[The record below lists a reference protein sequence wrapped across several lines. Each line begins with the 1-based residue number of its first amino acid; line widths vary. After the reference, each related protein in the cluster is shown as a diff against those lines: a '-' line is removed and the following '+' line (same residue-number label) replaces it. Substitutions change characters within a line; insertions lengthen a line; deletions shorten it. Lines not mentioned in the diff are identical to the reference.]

1 MKEKVIGIFYDGA
14 SSVSQEVALNFDTAK
29 CLFIFETSHNKT
41 YSWELAAV
49 TFNEKEAILQLQ
61 HGNDPIQS
69 LKIEDA
75 QFIADLTVF
84 RNKNGHI
91 GWYQKLLNLGIK
103 FHLGFALFIFGFI
116 GLCYVHVIPWVAE
129 KSVVLIPDAYDD
141 TLGNAFFEQ
150 NAFLGTVD
158 AKKTK
163 ALNLFAKELKLRNTK
178 KLKFTVIDS
187 DIMNAFALPDGS
199 IVVYTGIIDS
209 MKDYEE
215 LAGLIGHEVAHVNH
229 RHSMKMLCRNLSGYL
244 FISTILGDANGV
256 MAVLGENVNTL
267 QSLSFSRE
275 FEREADIEG
284 FKIVISNGV
293 NPKGMSTLFKRLQK
307 ENNIVIPEF
316 LSSHPV
322 TADRIQYIDIMIK
335 MGSFQSAEN
344 SKLHDLFQQMKE

>member
-1 MKEKVIGIFYDGA
+1 MKEKAIGIFYDGK
-14 SSVSQEVALNFDTAK
+14 SSVPQEVALNFDAK
-29 CLFIFETSHNKT
+29 KCVFIFETTHNKT
-41 YSWELAAV
+41 YSWELASII
-49 TFNEKEAILQLQ
+49 FNEKGSILQLQ
-61 HGNDPIQS
+61 HGNDPIQI

-75 QFIADLTVF
+75 QFIDDLTVF

-103 FHLGFALFIFGFI
+103 IHLGFALFIFGFI
-116 GLCYVHVIPWVAE
+116 GLCYVYFIPWVAE
-129 KSVVLIPDAYDD
+129 KSVVLIPDVYDD
-141 TLGNAFFEQ
+141 TLGNTFFEQ
-150 NAFLGTVD
+150 NTFLGTVD

-163 ALNLFAKELKLRNTK
+163 GLNLFAKELKLKNKK

-215 LAGLIGHEVAHVNH
+215 LVGLIGHEVAHVNH

-256 MAVLGENVNTL
+256 MAVLGENANTL

-275 FEREADIEG
+275 FEYEADIEG

-307 ENNIVIPEF
+307 ENNIAIPEF

-322 TADRIQYIDIMIK
+322 TADRIRYIDKMIK
-335 MGSFQSAEN
+335 IESFQSKEN
-344 SKLHDLFQQMKE
+344 SKLQRLFQQMKE

>member
-1 MKEKVIGIFYDGA
+1 MKEKVIGVFYDGA
-14 SSVSQEVALNFDTAK
+14 SSVSQEVAVIFNAEK
-29 CLFIFETSHNKT
+29 CVFIFETTYNVT

-49 TFNEKEAILQLQ
+49 TFNEIEPILKLQ
-61 HGNDPIQS
+61 HGNDPVQS

-75 QFIADLTVF
+75 QFMADLTIF
-84 RNKNGHI
+84 RNKNGHV

-103 FHLGFALFIFGFI
+103 IHLGFALFIFGCI
-116 GLCYVHVIPWVAE
+116 GLCYVYVIPWVAE
-129 KSVVLIPDAYDD
+129 KSVFLIPNSYDD
-141 TLGNAFFEQ
+141 TLGNTFFKQ
-150 NAFLGTVD
+150 NTFLGNVD
-158 AKKTK
+158 TKKTK
-163 ALNLFAKELKLRNTK
+163 ALNLFAKELQLKNTK

-256 MAVLGENVNTL
+256 MAVFGENINAL

-284 FKIVISNGV
+284 FKIVTSNGV

-307 ENNIVIPEF
+307 VHNIVIPEF

-322 TADRIQYIDIMIK
+322 TADRIKYIDKMIK
-335 MGSFQSAEN
+335 TESFQSKEN
-344 SKLHDLFQQMKE
+344 PKLQLLFQKMKE